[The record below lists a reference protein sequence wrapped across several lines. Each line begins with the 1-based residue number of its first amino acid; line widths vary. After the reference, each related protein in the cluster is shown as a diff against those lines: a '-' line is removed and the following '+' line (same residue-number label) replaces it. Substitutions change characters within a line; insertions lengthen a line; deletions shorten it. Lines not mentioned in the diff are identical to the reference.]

1 MTLTCEIRRNGGP
14 DVLEWIE
21 TDPGDP
27 GPGEVRI
34 RHHAVGLN
42 YIDVYHR
49 TGLYPLPLPSGIG
62 LEAAGEITAIGD
74 GVSDLA
80 VGDRVAYASAPL
92 GAYAEER
99 LMPADRVVPLPD
111 TVDARSAAAL
121 MLKGLTAH
129 FLLFRTFAVQPGQR
143 VLVHAAAG
151 GVGYLLCRWATHLG
165 ATVIGTAGSRDKAA
179 IAREAGC
186 AEVIQYRDGN
196 VATQVRRAAGKRGV
210 DVVYDGVGAAT
221 FQDSLDS
228 LAPLGM
234 MVSFGNA
241 SGAVPA
247 FEPSELARRGSL
259 FFTRPS
265 LLDYTRER
273 SDLLAGAN
281 ALFEAVSAGTLS
293 ARIDQEYPLKQAARA
308 HRALEA
314 RKTTGAS
321 LLIPG

>member
-14 DVLEWIE
+14 DVLEWIDTE
-21 TDPGDP
+21 PGEP

-42 YIDVYHR
+42 YIDIYHR
-49 TGLYPLPLPSGIG
+49 TGLYPLALPSGIG

-74 GVSDLA
+74 GVTDLA
-80 VGDRVAYASAPL
+80 IGDRVAYASAPL

-99 LMPADRVVPLPD
+99 LMPAGRVVPLPD
-111 TVDARSAAAL
+111 AVDARSAAAL
-121 MLKGLTAH
+121 LLKGLTAH
-129 FLLFRTFAVQPGQR
+129 FLLFRTFAIQPGQR

-151 GVGYLLCRWATHLG
+151 GVGYLLCTWATHLG
-165 ATVIGTAGSRDKAA
+165 ATVIGTAGSREKAA

-241 SGAVPA
+241 SGPVPA

-273 SDLLAGAN
+273 QDLLDGAS
-281 ALFEAVSAGTLS
+281 ALFDAVEAGILS
-293 ARIDQEYPLKQAARA
+293 ARIGQEFPLQEAARA

-321 LLIPG
+321 LLIPD

>member
-273 SDLLAGAN
+273 SDLLAGAS
-281 ALFEAVSAGTLS
+281 ALFEALSAGTLS

>member
-14 DVLEWIE
+14 DVLEWIDTE
-21 TDPGDP
+21 PGEP

-42 YIDVYHR
+42 YIDIYHR
-49 TGLYPLPLPSGIG
+49 TGLYPLSLPSGIG

-74 GVSDLA
+74 GVTDLA
-80 VGDRVAYASAPL
+80 IGDRVAYASAPL

-111 TVDARSAAAL
+111 AVDARSAAAL

-129 FLLFRTFAVQPGQR
+129 FLLFRTFAIQPGQR

-151 GVGYLLCRWATHLG
+151 GVGYLLCTWATHLG
-165 ATVIGTAGSRDKAA
+165 ATVIGTAGSREKAA

-196 VATQVRRAAGKRGV
+196 IATQVRRAAGKRGV

-241 SGAVPA
+241 SGPVPA

-273 SDLLAGAN
+273 QDLLDGAS
-281 ALFEAVSAGTLS
+281 ALFDAVEAGILS
-293 ARIDQEYPLKQAARA
+293 ARIGQEFPLPEAARA

-321 LLIPG
+321 LLIPD

>member
-21 TDPGDP
+21 TDPGEP

-62 LEAAGEITAIGD
+62 LEAAGEITAMGY

-241 SGAVPA
+241 SGPVPA
-247 FEPSELARRGSL
+247 FEPAELARRGSL

>member
-14 DVLEWIE
+14 DVLEWIDTE
-21 TDPGDP
+21 PGEP

-42 YIDVYHR
+42 YIDIYHR
-49 TGLYPLPLPSGIG
+49 TGLYPLSLPSGIG

-74 GVSDLA
+74 GVTDLA
-80 VGDRVAYASAPL
+80 IGDRVAYASAPL

-111 TVDARSAAAL
+111 TVDVRSAAAL

-265 LLDYTRER
+265 LLDYTRQR

>member
-14 DVLEWIE
+14 DVLEWVDK
-21 TDPGDP
+21 DPGDP

-49 TGLYPLPLPSGIG
+49 TGLYPLSLPSGIG
-62 LEAAGEITAIGD
+62 LEAAGEITAVGD
-74 GVSDLA
+74 GVTDLA

-111 TVDARSAAAL
+111 AVDARSAAAL

-196 VATQVRRAAGKRGV
+196 VATQVRRAAGRRGV

-247 FEPSELARRGSL
+247 FEPAELARRGSL

-273 SDLLAGAN
+273 SDLLEGAR